1 MLNATPVEIKPR
13 SALRINPAKTCQPIG
28 AMYAALGIH
37 GCMPHSHG
45 SQGCCAYHRSHLTR
59 HYKEP
64 VIATT
69 SSFTE
74 GASVFGGLANM
85 TQALTNIFA
94 IYNPEI
100 VAVHT
105 TCLSEVIGDDI
116 PMMIKKAQ
124 DEGIIPPGKKVIHAN
139 TPSFVGSHIT
149 GFANMTTAMVK
160 YFAER
165 TTRSLNQI
173 NLIPGFVDP
182 TDMRE
187 LKRIAK
193 EMGVKMV
200 MFPDTS
206 DVLDLPQTGVYHMYP
221 KGGTTSDA
229 LKSTGD
235 SLATLALG
243 HFSAH
248 PAAIELDERCNVPC
262 AFLEIPIGLTQTDRL
277 IHALRNYAG
286 ADVPAS
292 INYERGRL
300 LDVMS
305 DMHQYFHGKRVAV
318 SGDPDNVISLVQ
330 FLVELDMKPVYVV
343 TGSPGNHFESR
354 VQELLKDQVP
364 DAMIKQNADL
374 FDLHQWIK
382 NVPVDLI
389 IGNSYSK
396 YIARAENIPFVRYG
410 FPVLDRMGHR
420 LFPTVGYMGAL
431 RLLDKIIDA
440 MLDKKD
446 RGCPEEWFELV
457 Q

>member
-1 MLNATPVEIKPR
+1 MLNGTTAEIKPR
-13 SALRINPAKTCQPIG
+13 EALRINPAKTCQPIG
-28 AMYAALGIH
+28 AMYAALGIN

-45 SQGCCAYHRSHLTR
+45 SQGCCSYHRSHLTR
-59 HYKEP
+59 HFKEP
-64 VIATT
+64 VVATT

-85 TQALTNIFA
+85 TQALANIFT
-94 IYNPEI
+94 IYNPKI

-116 PMMIKKAQ
+116 PMMIKKAK
-124 DEGIIPPGKKVIHAN
+124 EEKIIPEGKYVIHAN
-139 TPSFVGSHIT
+139 TPSFVGSHVT
-149 GFANMTTAMVK
+149 GFASMVTGMVK
-160 YFAER
+160 YLAESSG
-165 TTRSLNQI
+165 TPAEQLNV
-173 NLIPGFVDP
+173 IPGFIDP
-182 TDMRE
+182 ADMRE
-187 LKRIAK
+187 LKRIIT
-193 EMGVKMV
+193 EMGVKTV

-206 DVLDLPQTGVYHMYP
+206 GVLDLPQDGQYRMFP
-221 KGGTTSDA
+221 SGGATIEEI
-229 LKSTGD
+229 KSSGD
-235 SLATLALG
+235 SKGTIALG
-243 HFSAH
+243 HFASH
-248 PAAIELDERCNVPC
+248 PAAIELDEKCKVP
-262 AFLEIPIGLTQTDRL
+262 AALLELPYGLTNTDL
-277 IHALRNYAG
+277 FIHALRNHG
-286 ADVPAS
+286 GVDVPAS
-292 INYERGRL
+292 IGQERGRL
-300 LDVMS
+300 LDAMS
-305 DMHQYFHGKRVAV
+305 DMHQYFHGKRVAIV
-318 SGDPDNVISLVQ
+318 GDPDHVIALTQ
-330 FLVELDMKPVYVV
+330 FLVELDMKPAYVF
-343 TGSPGNHFESR
+343 TGSSGKHFEQR
-354 VQELLKDQVP
+354 LTDMLANHAP